1 MRRVST
7 YQLRD
12 NLSTY
17 LTDIVCGGMPL
28 VVEKYKKPLVIIT
41 PYDDSLVEDD
51 FERFFGF
58 MDNDGSGEKFV
69 EKLRRSVRK
78 RK

>member
-1 MRRVST
+1 MRKVST

-17 LTDIVCGGMPL
+17 LADIVSAGMPL

-51 FERFFGF
+51 FGRFFGF
-58 MDNDGSGEKFV
+58 LGDDE
-69 EKLRRSVRK
+69 
-78 RK
+78 